1 MSSVREQ
8 LGNLVDH
15 PIVQRFI
22 VFVLLLNAITLGLD
36 TSPEVMAQYGDLI
49 NRINQIIPIIFV
61 IEVGSRL
68 FARGKSFFKESWNV
82 FDIIIISVSFLPSGS
97 AFSALRA
104 LRILRVLHVISLVP
118 RMRHVV
124 GAMIKSL
131 PQIGS
136 IVALLLII
144 SYISSVIVTHLYSLP
159 YPELFGSIGLSMLT
173 LFQLMTLEGWAAEVV
188 RPVMET
194 HPYSVFLFIPYML
207 MTAFAIL
214 NLFTAV
220 LVDSMQVLQ
229 NSYEQDKSD
238 HETANVLH
246 EELDGLRAEMH
257 EITRELQRM
266 QGGPV
271 SESRQVEPKKLA
283 SQPID
288 DQVSDLKSQLDDK
301 KSKSDA

>member
-1 MSSVREQ
+1 MRQQ

-22 VFVLLLNAITLGLD
+22 VFVLLLNAVTLGLD
-36 TSPEVMAQYGDLI
+36 TSPEVMAEYGDLI

-68 FARGKSFFKESWNV
+68 IARGKRFFSESWNV
-82 FDIIIISVSFLPSGS
+82 FDIIIISISFLPSGN

-104 LRILRVLHVISLVP
+104 LRVLRVLHVISLVP

-124 GAMIKSL
+124 AAMIKSL

-144 SYISSVIVTHLYSLP
+144 SYISSVIVTHLYGQP

-229 NSYEQDKSD
+229 NSYTKDKSD
-238 HETANVLH
+238 HETAHVLH
-246 EELDGLRAEMH
+246 EELEGLRAEMH

-271 SESRQVEPKKLA
+271 SASRQTETTKLPPK
-283 SQPID
+283 SID
-288 DQVSDLKSQLDDK
+288 DQVSDLKSELDDK
-301 KSKSDA
+301 KSSSET

>member
-1 MSSVREQ
+1 MDGIRES

-15 PIVQRFI
+15 TITQRFI
-22 VFVLLLNAITLGLD
+22 VFVLFLNAVTLGLD
-36 TSPEVMAQYGDLI
+36 TAPAIMAEYGELI
-49 NRINQIIPIIFV
+49 DNVNAIIPVIFV

-68 FARGKSFFKESWNV
+68 IARGKRFFKESWNV

-124 GAMIKSL
+124 AAMIRSL

-136 IVALLLII
+136 IVALLIII
-144 SYISSVIVTHLYSLP
+144 SYISAVIVTHLYGAD
-159 YPELFGSIGLSMLT
+159 YPELFGTIGRSMLT

-194 HPYSVFLFIPYML
+194 HPKSVFLFIPYML

-220 LVDSMQVLQ
+220 LVDSMQILQ
-229 NSYEQDKSD
+229 QNYSYERTQQS
-238 HETANVLH
+238 TAKVVTDEMVDVKADLLALTQ
-246 EELDGLRAEMH
+246 EIRQLREDMA
-257 EITRELQRM
+257 R
-266 QGGPV
+266 
-271 SESRQVEPKKLA
+271 K
-283 SQPID
+283 
-288 DQVSDLKSQLDDK
+288 
-301 KSKSDA
+301 